1 MNNIK
6 DDIQKRL
13 LDHVNIL
20 NVVLFFIASTIGLY
34 FTPPDFFRGIIFGGL
49 IVTINFYLLARTL
62 KRALTPP
69 NLSSHQ
75 VVLFKYYVRFF
86 ITGIIIFFLI
96 LMKIVDAVGLVIGLS
111 TVVASISFATMIEF
125 KKLIFKEAM

>member
-1 MNNIK
+1 MNNRK